1 MSEHMKRA
9 IDSLKTKLLTLCG
22 VVEDNLLK
30 AVASI
35 QRRDARLAQ
44 EVIDSDDRIDGIE
57 VDVEEECLKI
67 LALHQPVAIDLR
79 FIITALKINNDLERI
94 GDLAVNIAERG
105 EFLATQERI
114 EVPFDFE
121 RMAEKTTAMV
131 RSSLDALVNLDCALA
146 YQVWN
151 ADDEVD
157 AINRQMYN
165 QVKESILQNPVWID
179 QLIHM
184 LSVSRHMERIAD
196 HATNIAEDV
205 IYMVEGHIVRHRHER
220 YQPNRPGGKAPE
232 RK

>member
-9 IDSLKTKLLTLCG
+9 IDSLKTKLLALCG
-22 VVEDNLLK
+22 AVEENLFK

-44 EVIDSDDRIDGIE
+44 EVIDSDDRIDDIE

-105 EFLATQERI
+105 EFLATRDPI

-121 RMAEKTTAMV
+121 RMAQKTTSMV
-131 RSSLDALVNLDCALA
+131 RSSLDALVNMDCVLA
-146 YQVWN
+146 YKVWN
-151 ADDEVD
+151 SDDEVD
-157 AINRQMYN
+157 AINRQMYDR
-165 QVKESILQNPVWID
+165 VKESIQHNPGWID
-179 QLIHM
+179 SLIHL
-184 LSVSRHMERIAD
+184 LSVSRHLERIAD

-205 IYMVEGHIVRHRHER
+205 IYMVEGRIVRHRREK
-220 YQPNRPGGKAPE
+220 YRPDGLGEKSE
-232 RK
+232 

>member
-35 QRRDARLAQ
+35 QRRDPRLAQ

-165 QVKESILQNPVWID
+165 QVKESILQNPAWID
-179 QLIHM
+179 PLIHM
-184 LSVSRHMERIAD
+184 LSVSRHLERIAD

-220 YQPNRPGGKAPE
+220 YQPNRPGSKAPE
-232 RK
+232 GK